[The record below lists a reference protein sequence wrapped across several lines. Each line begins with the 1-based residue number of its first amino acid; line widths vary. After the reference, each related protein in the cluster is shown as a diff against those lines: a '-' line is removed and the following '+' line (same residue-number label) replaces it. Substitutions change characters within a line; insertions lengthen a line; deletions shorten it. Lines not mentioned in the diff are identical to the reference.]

1 MITKNLTSDIKRN
14 KHLIYSSLAS
24 NYNLK
29 YRDIILKGNIN
40 CLIIYIDGI
49 SDKDTIEKHIISPL
63 LFRIDT
69 KLPNTSSLALY
80 ISKRYIS
87 INSTEISNEV
97 KKLCESLKRGQTI
110 IFLDNDD
117 NAIIC
122 DTFKDNFR
130 KVSDA
135 KIEENIRGAK
145 SAFVENIK
153 INISM
158 IQEKLIN
165 NNLRIERY
173 VFGKENNIE
182 GALLYLE
189 GTIDKKILSKIK
201 EKLNHVKANYIPDT
215 GMLMQYMEKRPFSVF
230 PQYKTVEKPDKA
242 VSDII
247 QGKAIIFVNGCSY
260 AVTVPVVFIE
270 FFQAFEDYSNKIVL
284 ANFDRF
290 IRLIALLII
299 LLASPLYLVLISY
312 NIDLI
317 PQDLIYIISES
328 RQDIPLPPF
337 IEILLMEIVIEFL
350 REGGLRLPSMVGQTL
365 SIVGGIILGQAAIN
379 SGFVSPTTLVVISVT
394 VICTFLIPNYEMSL
408 TIRLCRFVIL
418 ILAQILGLFGIMLG
432 LFALIAY
439 LISID
444 SFSVPY
450 LSPIAPTRHKDLK
463 DSLIRGSLK
472 NIDKVPKSFKEG
484 ENNN

>member
-1 MITKNLTSDIKRN
+1 MTTKNLTTDLKKN
-14 KHLIYSSLAS
+14 KHLIYSFLAS
-24 NYNLK
+24 NYHLRC
-29 YRDIILKGNIN
+29 RDIILKGNVN

-49 SDKDTIEKHIISPL
+49 TDKDCIEEHIIAPL
-63 LFRIDT
+63 LFKIDT
-69 KLPNTSSLALY
+69 KLGNISSLAYY

-87 INSTEISNEV
+87 INSTEISKEV
-97 KKLCESLKRGQTI
+97 KHICERLKKGQTI
-110 IFLDNDD
+110 VLFDNED

-122 DTFKDNFR
+122 DTFKDSFR

-165 NNLRIERY
+165 NNLRIEKY

-182 GALLYLE
+182 GALIYLE
-189 GTIDKKILSKIK
+189 GVIDNKILTRLKSKLK
-201 EKLNHVKANYIPDT
+201 SVKANYIPDT
-215 GMLMQYMEKRPFSVF
+215 GMLMQYMEKHPYSVF

-247 QGKAIIFVNGCSY
+247 QGKAIIIIDGCSY
-260 AVTVPVVFIE
+260 AVTLPVVFIE

-290 IRLIALLII
+290 IRLLALIII

-328 RQDIPLPPF
+328 RKDIPLPPF

-408 TIRLCRFVIL
+408 TIRLCRFFIL
-418 ILAQILGLFGIMLG
+418 ILAQLLGLFGIMIG
-432 LFALIAY
+432 LFAIIAH
-439 LISID
+439 LISLE
-444 SFSVPY
+444 SLGVPY
-450 LSPIAPTRHKDLK
+450 FSPLAPVRYNDLQDTLVRGRLK
-463 DSLIRGSLK
+463 DIGR
-472 NIDKVPKSFKEG
+472 VPKSFRRRKRR
-484 ENNN
+484 N